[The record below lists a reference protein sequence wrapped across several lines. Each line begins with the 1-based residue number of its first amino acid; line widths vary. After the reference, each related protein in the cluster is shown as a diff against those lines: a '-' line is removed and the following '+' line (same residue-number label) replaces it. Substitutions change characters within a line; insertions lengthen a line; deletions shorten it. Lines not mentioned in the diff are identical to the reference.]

1 MDGEP
6 FDIYDAARNLTGRA
20 GRRGE
25 PPLPSGEYFLV
36 VHVWIMNSR
45 GEYLITRRAPEKKNY
60 PLLWEA
66 PGGGV
71 LAGESSLAAALREAR
86 EETGIALRP
95 ENGVFFKTSRRPGSF
110 ADIWLF
116 RQDVPLDALALRPG
130 ETMDAR
136 LASPS
141 EILAME
147 QAGAFFRNAYMEELF
162 LFANKNLTP

>member
-1 MDGEP
+1 
-6 FDIYDAARNLTGRA
+6 
-20 GRRGE
+20 
-25 PPLPSGEYFLV
+25 
-36 VHVWIMNSR
+36 MNSR

-71 LAGESSLAAALREAR
+71 LAGESSLAAALREVR
-86 EETGIALRP
+86 EETGTALRP
-95 ENGVFFKTSRRPGSF
+95 ENGVFFKTWRRPGSF

-116 RQDVPLDALALRPG
+116 RQDVSLDDLLLRPG
-130 ETMDAR
+130 ETVDAR
-136 LASPS
+136 LANFR

-162 LFANKNLTP
+162 RFADTLGTPLKGEPL